1 MLQRSPLRADPG
13 AVLLAATEIAP
24 AGYRPSRVRGVGC
37 FRRNTPSFA
46 AKAGRGRA
54 RSEFAT
60 RPWERA
66 PQGSRRSRSPQR
78 NVAACPGSALLR
90 RTPFKQPTLK
100 LSNAPLPLV
109 RAKVDGALAGA
120 LPHRSRASWPRFGS
134 ESGFIPPVLHGTH
147 RAWCCAI
154 GPTAA
159 RIRHPPEPGQRRPL
173 QVAQTRG
180 PGRAPFCFCLSLARN
195 PSCRSLT
202 PCA

>member
-120 LPHRSRASWPRFGS
+120 LPHRSRASRPRFGS
-134 ESGFIPPVLHGTH
+134 ESRFNPLF
-147 RAWCCAI
+147 CM
-154 GPTAA
+154 A
-159 RIRHPPEPGQRRPL
+159 RIVHGVAPSGQRRL
-173 QVAQTRG
+173 ASGTRRNQDNGVLSRLRKRVAQG
-180 PGRAPFCFCLSLARN
+180 GRRFVFVFRWQGIHHAEA
-195 PSCRSLT
+195 
-202 PCA
+202 